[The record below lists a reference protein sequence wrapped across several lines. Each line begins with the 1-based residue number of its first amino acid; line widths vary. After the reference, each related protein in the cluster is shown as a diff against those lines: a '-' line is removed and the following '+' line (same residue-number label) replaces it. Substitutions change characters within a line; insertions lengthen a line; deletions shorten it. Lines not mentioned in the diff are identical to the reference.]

1 MENNKYFAYY
11 ISKGK
16 NLSGLSTLVPFT
28 SKASALK
35 WVLEEVRNK
44 VQKRTKADMSEFF
57 VEDETGRPV
66 YSGIVNGKNIVY
78 TVYDGAAVN

>member
-16 NLSGLSTLVPFT
+16 TLSGLSTPFPFT
-28 SKASALK
+28 SKESALK
-35 WVLEEVRNK
+35 WALEEVRKK

-57 VEDETGRPV
+57 IEDETGRPV
-66 YSGIVNGKNIVY
+66 YSGVLNGKNIVY
-78 TVYDGAAVN
+78 TIYNGVAVN

>member
-28 SKASALK
+28 SKTSALK
-35 WVLEEVRNK
+35 WVLEGVRNK

-57 VEDETGRPV
+57 VEAETGRPV